1 MTKRQK
7 ILLITYWGL
16 ILLGL
21 IFLSCG
27 CVTSKRT
34 KPCNQC
40 PQYSMTSI
48 PIIDTFTIYTPHYNY
63 NNICYPTKKIRCVT
77 YDTIYIDSL

>member
-7 ILLITYWGL
+7 ILLITYW
-16 ILLGL
+16 GL

-40 PQYSMTSI
+40 PQYSFISYDTT
-48 PIIDTFTIYTPHYNY
+48 IITIPHYNY
-63 NNICYPTKKIRCVT
+63 NKMCFPGYKTKLITEEEIIIEK
-77 YDTIYIDSL
+77 L